1 MNQVYFLNES
11 VNKDS
16 NSVNPFEKSSFNMG
30 WKISISISL
39 FEKDYKIT
47 ILAEAYNKSE
57 KTTEAQIK
65 SYNDFIKKQSTIL
78 PKVEKLLAYEAN
90 SIDNAKKRFSPK
102 MIYINQNGNYAMIFD
117 DKENKE
123 DGIAVTIKPSIKV
136 TTTDQYL

>member
-1 MNQVYFLNES
+1 MNAIYFLNENT
-11 VNKDS
+11 NKDI
-16 NSVNPFEKSSFNMG
+16 NPFDNSTFDTG

-57 KTTEAQIK
+57 KATEAQIK
-65 SYNDFIKKQSTIL
+65 SYNDFIKKQSNIL
-78 PKVEKLLAYEAN
+78 PKIEKLLVYEAN

-123 DGIAVTIKPSIKV
+123 DGIVVTIKPSIKV